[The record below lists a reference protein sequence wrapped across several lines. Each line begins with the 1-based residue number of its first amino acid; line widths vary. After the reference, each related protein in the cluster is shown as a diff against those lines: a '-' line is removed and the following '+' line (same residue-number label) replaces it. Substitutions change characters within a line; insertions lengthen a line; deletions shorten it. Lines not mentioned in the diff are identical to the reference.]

1 MPGMR
6 CFDVAAALEV
16 FAHDRTGR
24 GVPRDEVRCV
34 ATRSEVTLE
43 HGLRVDAAPLAAAA
57 GADLVLVP
65 GSSRLPNLWETMEQT
80 GGLAVREALLGAH
93 AAGAQVASL
102 CTGAFV
108 LAATGLLDG
117 EVATTH
123 WSACELLAERHPRIR
138 VQPNVLHTRDASG
151 TVWTSAGVSA
161 GIDLCLALHAVA
173 HGAAAAATVA
183 RSMVLPTARH
193 GGQAQ
198 YVPVRRRPH
207 EKAGVEFEELRATV
221 RAEIT
226 RPWALAELARTA
238 QTAPPRPHRARCNG
252 ALPPR
257 RGPPRGAG
265 CSASAWRW
273 PASCWRPPGSVSSRS
288 LTVVGSPAPT
298 CYASTSPP
306 TCKPHRPGTAKHLPP
321 PPTRRRD
328 KCTAALGVEPS
339 IQRRPSSEANWVFP
353 GVTTC
358 GCWRQPTASRSW

>member
-1 MPGMR
+1 MKVAVLLMPGMR

-16 FAHDRTGR
+16 FAADRTGR

-43 HGLRVDAAPLAAAA
+43 HGLRLDAVPLAAAG

-65 GSSRLPNLWETMEQT
+65 GSSRLPNLWESMEQT
-80 GGLAVREALLGAH
+80 DGLAVREALLVAH

-138 VQPNVLHTRDASG
+138 VQPNVLHTRDVSG

-226 RPWALAELARTA
+226 RPWALAELAHTA
-238 QTAPPRPHRARCNG
+238 QTAPRTLQRRFTAETGTTPGRWVLGERMAVARDLLETTRLSVEQIAHRCG
-252 ALPPR
+252 F
-257 RGPPRGAG
+257 
-265 CSASAWRW
+265 ASADLLRKHFT
-273 PASCWRPPGSVSSRS
+273 AH
-288 LTVVGSPAPT
+288 LQ
-298 CYASTSPP
+298 TSPTRYRETFTP
-306 TCKPHRPGTAKHLPP
+306 TSGH
-321 PPTRRRD
+321 D
-328 KCTAALGVEPS
+328 AATNAP
-339 IQRRPSSEANWVFP
+339 
-353 GVTTC
+353 
-358 GCWRQPTASRSW
+358 QP

>member
-1 MPGMR
+1 MKVAVLLMPGMR

-16 FAHDRTGR
+16 FAADRTGR

-43 HGLRVDAAPLAAAA
+43 HGLRLDAVPLAAAA

-65 GSSRLPNLWETMEQT
+65 GSSRLPNLWESMEQT
-80 GGLAVREALLGAH
+80 DGLAVREALLVAH

-138 VQPNVLHTRDASG
+138 VQPNVLHTRDVSG

-226 RPWALAELARTA
+226 RPWALAELAHTA
-238 QTAPPRPHRARCNG
+238 QTAPRTLQRRFTAETGTTPGRWVLGERMAVACELLETTRLSVEQIAHRCG
-252 ALPPR
+252 F
-257 RGPPRGAG
+257 
-265 CSASAWRW
+265 ASADLLRKHFT
-273 PASCWRPPGSVSSRS
+273 AH
-288 LTVVGSPAPT
+288 LQ
-298 CYASTSPP
+298 TSP
-306 TCKPHRPGTAKHLPP
+306 TRYRETFTPP
-321 PPTRRRD
+321 PD
-328 KCTAALGVEPS
+328 
-339 IQRRPSSEANWVFP
+339 
-353 GVTTC
+353 TT
-358 GCWRQPTASRSW
+358 P